1 MRSITFVQAIGLAKL
16 SGTEYL
22 NLMVRLKKLIEKATI
37 SEVGLTE
44 AEFEEFTDYV
54 NALQQRVN
62 HNMSSALTDS
72 LSQCNKNR
80 NAVLSV
86 LFFNVKNGIELPI
99 PEQAKAAKELD
110 QLISPY
116 YKITNIPDQQ
126 KTIKING
133 LLLDL
138 SGEAA
143 QANLTTMN
151 LLVLTQKLEALNEEF
166 SELTD
171 ERTKEVELYTPETII
186 ELRKCIDPLYSA
198 ITAIA
203 QSKNII
209 EPTDKSKEFITLLNA
224 TIKEINK
231 LYNIRTGHQKKEDQ
245 ETTIPGS
252 DTDKPSTEEPSE
264 PETPQPGVDND
275 GDGSPEVV

>member
-116 YKITNIPDQQ
+116 YKITNIYQ
-126 KTIKING
+126 
-133 LLLDL
+133 L
-138 SGEAA
+138 
-143 QANLTTMN
+143 
-151 LLVLTQKLEALNEEF
+151 
-166 SELTD
+166 
-171 ERTKEVELYTPETII
+171 
-186 ELRKCIDPLYSA
+186 
-198 ITAIA
+198 
-203 QSKNII
+203 
-209 EPTDKSKEFITLLNA
+209 
-224 TIKEINK
+224 
-231 LYNIRTGHQKKEDQ
+231 
-245 ETTIPGS
+245 
-252 DTDKPSTEEPSE
+252 
-264 PETPQPGVDND
+264 
-275 GDGSPEVV
+275 